1 MPHFFRLCF
10 LSLFF
15 APVFLLAETDRPLPG
30 SGPELEQNLP
40 DGFHRLQ
47 LGDPAPDFKLIGVDD
62 RYYTLAEFRGPKYL
76 LVVFLSN
83 HCPYSHAA
91 ESRMVPWINRM
102 KEKGLGVVA
111 IQPNHPDAITVDEL
125 GFSKYSDSFA
135 EMKLYAAENHF
146 TFPYLYDGE
155 TQAVAK
161 SYGALATPDL
171 FLFDENRKLCYSGRF
186 DDSRFEDPKS
196 ATKHDAINA
205 FDDLVAGRPINVP
218 YARPM
223 GCAVKWLTKVHKA
236 AVANQ
241 GAWEHEP
248 ITLEPIGAAAV
259 AELAKNPTKKLRLIN
274 VWATWCGPCVA
285 EFPELAKLSRRLKKR
300 DFEVVTISLD
310 QPKDQAKA
318 LKFLQ
323 AQNAGMPARLKA
335 TLQTEHR
342 TTNNYLFAEAST
354 DALVQS
360 LDPQWPGPIPHTV
373 LIAPGG
379 KIIWRQNGAFNPV
392 VLGRKIL
399 DQLGGFYPEE

>member
-10 LSLFF
+10 LCLFF

-47 LGDPAPDFKLIGVDD
+47 LGDPALDFKLIGVDD

-196 ATKHDAINA
+196 VTKHDAINA

>member
-30 SGPELEQNLP
+30 SRPELEQNLP

-196 ATKHDAINA
+196 VTKHDAINA